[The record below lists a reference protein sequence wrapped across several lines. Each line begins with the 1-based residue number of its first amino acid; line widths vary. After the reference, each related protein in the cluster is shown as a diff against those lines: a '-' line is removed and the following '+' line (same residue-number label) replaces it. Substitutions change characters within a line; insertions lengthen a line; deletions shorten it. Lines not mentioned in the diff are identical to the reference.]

1 MKIKKSDYLGFVLIT
16 SAKDLKDMLRQIC
29 TFGQA
34 NYYVDAASVQLCMLI
49 LINNVEAI
57 IRKSTSHK
65 D

>member
-1 MKIKKSDYLGFVLIT
+1 MKIKNSDYLGFVLIT

-34 NYYVDAASVQLCMLI
+34 NYYVDAASVQLAMYA
-49 LINNVEAI
+49 NF
-57 IRKSTSHK
+57 